1 MMLPR
6 RRLAPGHLAL
16 ALVLGVVP
24 AARAQLNPTNPTQ
37 PPTTS
42 TDTTGLN
49 LTKEDFLLRLQR
61 PQGKGFVYMTQ
72 TESALFFNRARCQCQ
87 APFRLLVDLTA
98 AGRKKLSTYRQD
110 SAIYKIRVGNAQCVA
125 SDNRPTTAHC
135 EDFPRAG
142 DGSVTAQKLT
152 GLVRNTL
159 AVDLTVDR
167 MYASATAAADGGAP
181 QIQCD
186 RDFKQTVW
194 VWVDTNGDSIPDLG
208 DASAPSIA
216 LDLDGAGPPPPG
228 EVKVRGGQEALEVSW
243 KALESATD
251 FDGYLVFCARA
262 GVLPVFNPSPF
273 KSQYY
278 QTPLSVCPD
287 GVAGGL
293 VRPLTQELT
302 AEEGTSVPVPAPLRQ
317 LDPAFL
323 CADRLTSQTKARIF
337 TLQNQVPY
345 VVGVASVDKKGNASS
360 ITSAF
365 LQSPV
370 PTVDFYRGYRNDGG
384 EAEGGFCAL
393 APGRYAGRHRAAAL
407 GTIAG
412 GLTFALLRRLR
423 RTRRARG
430 GDTWAP

>member
-1 MMLPR
+1 MSPR
-6 RRLAPGHLAL
+6 HRLTFGRLIGALTLLFGLAP
-16 ALVLGVVP
+16 
-24 AARAQLNPTNPTQ
+24 AAHAQLTGTQTNPND
-37 PPTTS
+37 TT
-42 TDTTGLN
+42 TDKTGLN

-87 APFRLLVDLTA
+87 SPFRLLVDLTA
-98 AGRKKLSTYRQD
+98 AGRRKLATYRQD
-110 SAIYKIRVGNAQCVA
+110 SAVYKIRVGNAQCVA
-125 SDNRPTTAHC
+125 SDNRPTTASC

-142 DGSVTAQKLT
+142 DGSVVVQKLT

-167 MYASATAAADGGAP
+167 MYATAATTPDGGVA
-181 QIQCD
+181 QVKCD

-216 LDLDGAGPPPPG
+216 LDLDGAAPPPPT

-262 GVLPVFNPSPF
+262 GLLPVFNPSPF

-278 QTPLSVCPD
+278 QTPLSLCPD
-287 GVAGGL
+287 DVAGGL
-293 VRPLTQELT
+293 VRPLTQALT
-302 AEEGTSVPVPAPLRQ
+302 AEEGVEVPVPAPLRG

-323 CADRLTSQTKARIF
+323 CADRLTSQTRTRIF
-337 TLQNQVPY
+337 TLENQVPY
-345 VVGVASVDKKGNASS
+345 VVGVASVDKKGNASPVA
-360 ITSAF
+360 TAY

-370 PTVDFYRGYRNDGG
+370 PTVDFYQGYRNEGG
-384 EAEGGFCAL
+384 QAEGGFCAL
-393 APGRYAGRHRAAAL
+393 ARGRGVGGRGPGVL
-407 GTIAG
+407 
-412 GLTFALLRRLR
+412 ALLASALALRIAR
-423 RTRRARG
+423 RTRRSGRG
-430 GDTWAP
+430 DA